1 VRVVTLAAAVTL
13 SDDAL
18 AAYID
23 RVADASARWVSDE
36 LERCAS
42 TRAPLAAD
50 EERVLAAQAA
60 HRELATITRERI
72 DRGTAPL
79 SDDIEAHIV
88 GAVLDLHYGLGGLQ
102 PYLNDPDV
110 ENINVNGCDC
120 VWVTWSGG
128 RRERVPPVAPSDEA
142 LTEIVKRAAR
152 RLGLGERRWDTT
164 EPILN
169 LQLSDGS
176 RLHAVLGGDT
186 QRGLSP
192 RPLVSLRRHRYRELD
207 LDDLVRLGALNRS
220 GAAFLRQLVR
230 AHLNLMVAGP
240 PNSGKTTNLRA
251 LCNAIPAHERIVTVE
266 QDLLELGLHRD
277 EVRHPDC
284 VALYSRQANSEDEGE
299 ITVAQLVR
307 ATLRMSPTRVIVGEV
322 LGDEVIPM
330 LNAMSSGTFG
340 SLSTIHAHS
349 SEAVF
354 SRLASYALQSPER
367 LTPTATYRLVAEA
380 IDFVVFANI
389 EDDGTGP
396 KRRVSSIRE
405 VVGLGDDGYV
415 TSTEVWALDAAGEL
429 APRAPISARHLARL
443 RAAGFDPT
451 GEW

>member
-1 VRVVTLAAAVTL
+1 MTLTAGAAL
-13 SDDAL
+13 DGDAL
-18 AAYID
+18 AGCID
-23 RVADASARWVSDE
+23 RVAAASARRVSNE
-36 LERCAS
+36 LERCA
-42 TRAPLAAD
+42 TGRVPLAAD
-50 EERVLAAQAA
+50 EERVLAVQAA
-60 HRELATITRERI
+60 HHELAAITRERI
-72 DRGTAPL
+72 DRGAGPL
-79 SDDIEAHIV
+79 SDAVEAQIV
-88 GAVLDLHYGLGGLQ
+88 GAVIDLHYGLGGLQ
-102 PYLNDPDV
+102 PYVDDPDV

-120 VWVTWSGG
+120 VWVTWTGG
-128 RRERVPPVAPSDEA
+128 RRERVQPVAPSDSA

-169 LQLSDGS
+169 LQLSDGT
-176 RLHAVLGGDT
+176 RLHAVLGGDD

-192 RPLVSLRRHRYRELD
+192 RPLVSVRRHRYRKLD
-207 LDDLVRLGALNRS
+207 LDDLVTLGAINRA
-220 GAAFLRQLVR
+220 GAEFLAQLVR

-277 EVRHPDC
+277 EARHPDC

-307 ATLRMSPTRVIVGEV
+307 ATLRMSPARVIVGEV

-330 LNAMSSGTFG
+330 LNAMSSGAFG

-349 SEAVF
+349 SESVF
-354 SRLASYALQSPER
+354 SRLASYALQAPER

-380 IDFVVFANI
+380 IDFVVFASL
-389 EDDGTGP
+389 EDDGSGP
-396 KRRVSSIRE
+396 TRRISSIRE

-415 TSTEVWALDAAGEL
+415 TSTEVWALDGSGEL
-429 APRAPISARHLARL
+429 AARAPISVRHLARL

-451 GEW
+451 GVR